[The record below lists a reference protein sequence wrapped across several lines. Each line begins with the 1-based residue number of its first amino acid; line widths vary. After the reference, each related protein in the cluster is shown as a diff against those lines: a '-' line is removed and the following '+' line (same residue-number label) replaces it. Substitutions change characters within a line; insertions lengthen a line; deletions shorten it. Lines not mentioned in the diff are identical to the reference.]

1 MKTGTQIIERAL
13 TLIDEQLTEFDVAAS
28 TEMSMADIAAEIL
41 PDVCRNLVKSLPYEQ
56 KRLLAK
62 TATLVDETLTG
73 GEVQTDFIKQK
84 VAFVAPDDFWELV
97 AIRLSV
103 WSNPVTSY
111 ILIDGK
117 EYSAQ
122 NNPFS
127 RGGKQNPIVAI
138 SNHAT
143 GSGARIECFS
153 IHKGD
158 TATVSLFQYV
168 AFDNVPDTVQTWP
181 DQLFELTSVALAS
194 QLLNIKQRSGQSQQL
209 ENEGVKIIEQHI

>member
-41 PDVCRNLVKSLPYEQ
+41 PEVCQNLVKSLPYEQ

-62 TATLVDETLTG
+62 TATLVAETLSG

-84 VAFVAPDDFWELV
+84 VAYVAPDDFWELV

-111 ILIDGK
+111 ILIDGE

-168 AFDNVPDTVQTWP
+168 AFDNVPDTVNTWP

>member
-1 MKTGTQIIERAL
+1 MKTGTEIIERAL

-28 TEMSMADIAAEIL
+28 TEMSMADIAVEIL
-41 PDVCRNLVKSLPYEQ
+41 PDVCRNLIKSLPYEQ
-56 KRLLAK
+56 KRYLAK
-62 TATLVDETLTG
+62 TATLVAETLSG
-73 GEVQTDFIKQK
+73 GEVQTDYIKQK
-84 VAFVAPDDFWELV
+84 VAYVAPDDFWELV
-97 AIRLSV
+97 AMRLSV

-117 EYSAQ
+117 EYSDQ

-127 RGGKQNPIVAI
+127 RGGKQNPVIAI

-168 AFDNVPDTVQTWP
+168 AFDNVPDTVKTWP
-181 DQLFELTSVALAS
+181 DQLFELASIALAS
-194 QLLNIKQRSGQSQQL
+194 QLLNIKQRSGQGQQL
-209 ENEGVKIIEQHI
+209 ENEGVKIIEQHT